1 MSGPVKRRPKNA
13 TKAAAL
19 PGLTKAKPKKKGKQH
34 PMVEAVEVAR
44 DEAGDKDKAPVVR
57 VRVCP
62 VYQITQ
68 WERIERRT
76 EVPKGWGLT
85 ACFSTSLREMDRTK
99 EYQRWCR
106 LRLNI
111 ADAEAEQGLSLDE
124 LTTITRVIGSV
135 QRPGLHIDPRT
146 PAGDTEP
153 LSFRSTETHYQRLG
167 ARAESLGMAPLGP
180 LAVVMI
186 GHGMALLAGEMMHRQ
201 ALEAVKADY
210 ADLLKRIDRQ
220 RERVQ
225 GLFGHYLKVD
235 KGDQQ

>member
-1 MSGPVKRRPKNA
+1 MKRPVKRRPKNA

-44 DEAGDKDKAPVVR
+44 DEAGDKDKSPVVR
-57 VRVCP
+57 VRACP
-62 VYQITQ
+62 VYLVGQ

-85 ACFSTSLREMDRTK
+85 AAFSVALRKMDRTK

-124 LTTITRVIGSV
+124 LTSILRQIGSA

-146 PAGDTEP
+146 PAGDVEP
-153 LSFRSTETHYQRLG
+153 LSFRSTETHYKRLG

-180 LAVVMI
+180 LVVVMV
-186 GHGMALLAGEMMHRQ
+186 GFGMHLLAGEMMHRQ
-201 ALEAVKADY
+201 AVEAVKADY

-220 RERVQ
+220 RERVE

-235 KGDQQ
+235 KGGRQ